1 MTDLIVADTGPLIG
15 LARTNW
21 LWLLQRLYRQVLIPP
36 AVHNE
41 LQIDSPRPGSKA
53 LLSAIQDGWLLTAE
67 LPKGLETKQLAAILD
82 PGEAEAILLAQAR
95 AARLL
100 IDERRGRAVA
110 RRRGVTVIG
119 TGAVLLAAKRSKV
132 VERISPI
139 LNELAD
145 QGYRISDR
153 LRQHI
158 VTLADES

>member
-41 LQIDSPRPGSKA
+41 LRIDSPRPGSKA

-82 PGEAEAILLAQAR
+82 HGEAEAILLAQAR

-110 RRRGVTVIG
+110 RRRGVRVIG